1 MEKDLGLCDLVF
13 DYYESQILFG
23 CRKYG
28 DRLPSIA
35 KICDAYHLGRN
46 TVRGAFDRLK
56 EKGYIHARER
66 RGYTVAYQGTLEDFE
81 KNKAEYFAA
90 REAGIRDLIRTA
102 EVLLAPFLE
111 VVPEQAGLRGETA
124 RRALNGAPF
133 AAGAL
138 FRPPF
143 ENGLFTN
150 LCWECLR
157 YLRFLSF
164 QQTKERP
171 ASGAA
176 ALRQALWADKAARG
190 VGREELPRF
199 ITRTCE
205 KYQLEKTEQI
215 PFRWTVY
222 RRRPQL
228 RYTLAANII
237 REILRGQYLPGTF
250 LPSLPEMAERYEVSL
265 ATARRTVAVLN
276 ALGVARSCHGSGSKI
291 CMDPAPLDASSPDIQ
306 ESMRLHRES
315 LQIMVL
321 TIRSSLLLTLG
332 FAGKEQREQLAQRL
346 LEILSGGERILCFD
360 AVISFICR
368 ECPSAMIRECYERLR
383 EFTVWGYVPALPRL
397 KSDAY
402 NDEYI
407 VPLQEMI
414 RHLRQEELT
423 AFADD
428 WQAMMTDK
436 VQKQMDVDGV
446 GGESP
451 PDT

>member
-1 MEKDLGLCDLVF
+1 MPIIWGATRC
-13 DYYESQILFG
+13 
-23 CRKYG
+23 
-28 DRLPSIA
+28 A
-35 KICDAYHLGRN
+35 
-46 TVRGAFDRLK
+46 GAFDRLK

-222 RRRPQL
+222 RRR
-228 RYTLAANII
+228 RSCAIRWRRTSSGRSSAASICPA
-237 REILRGQYLPGTF
+237 RFSPPCRKWQSGMRSPWPPPAHGGSAQCPGCGPF
-250 LPSLPEMAERYEVSL
+250 LPRQRHEDL
-265 ATARRTVAVLN
+265 
-276 ALGVARSCHGSGSKI
+276 HGPG
-291 CMDPAPLDASSPDIQ
+291 PA
-306 ESMRLHRES
+306 
-315 LQIMVL
+315 
-321 TIRSSLLLTLG
+321 
-332 FAGKEQREQLAQRL
+332 
-346 LEILSGGERILCFD
+346 
-360 AVISFICR
+360 
-368 ECPSAMIRECYERLR
+368 
-383 EFTVWGYVPALPRL
+383 
-397 KSDAY
+397 
-402 NDEYI
+402 
-407 VPLQEMI
+407 
-414 RHLRQEELT
+414 
-423 AFADD
+423 
-428 WQAMMTDK
+428 
-436 VQKQMDVDGV
+436 
-446 GGESP
+446 
-451 PDT
+451 